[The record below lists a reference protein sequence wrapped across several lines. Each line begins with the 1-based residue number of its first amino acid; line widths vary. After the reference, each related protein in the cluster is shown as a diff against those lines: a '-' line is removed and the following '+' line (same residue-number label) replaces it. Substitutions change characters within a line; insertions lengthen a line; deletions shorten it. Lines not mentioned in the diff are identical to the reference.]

1 MQFWSFHFL
10 GSNEKPSENTVKS
23 IEDPD
28 VKPKEE
34 SPAASNLSLMT
45 PMSEEPSLSAPVEKE
60 MPGASV
66 KVHLATTAKTTTK
79 RYWEANNISYNKST
93 ALS

>member
-1 MQFWSFHFL
+1 M
-10 GSNEKPSENTVKS
+10 KS

-34 SPAASNLSLMT
+34 SQAASDLSLMT

-60 MPGASV
+60 MPEASV

-93 ALS
+93 AHS

>member
-1 MQFWSFHFL
+1 M
-10 GSNEKPSENTVKS
+10 KS

-34 SPAASNLSLMT
+34 SQAASDLSLMT

-93 ALS
+93 AHS

>member
-1 MQFWSFHFL
+1 M
-10 GSNEKPSENTVKS
+10 KS
-23 IEDPD
+23 IEDAD

-34 SPAASNLSLMT
+34 SPAASDLSLMT
-45 PMSEEPSLSAPVEKE
+45 PMSEEPGLSAPVEKE

-66 KVHLATTAKTTTK
+66 KVRLATTAKTTTK

>member
-23 IEDPD
+23 IEDAD

-66 KVHLATTAKTTTK
+66 KVNYIWQQQQNFIEKQ
-79 RYWEANNISYNKST
+79 II
-93 ALS
+93 

>member
-1 MQFWSFHFL
+1 M
-10 GSNEKPSENTVKS
+10 KS

>member
-1 MQFWSFHFL
+1 M
-10 GSNEKPSENTVKS
+10 KS

-34 SPAASNLSLMT
+34 SQAASDLSLIT
-45 PMSEEPSLSAPVEKE
+45 PMLEEPSLSAPVEKE

-93 ALS
+93 AHS